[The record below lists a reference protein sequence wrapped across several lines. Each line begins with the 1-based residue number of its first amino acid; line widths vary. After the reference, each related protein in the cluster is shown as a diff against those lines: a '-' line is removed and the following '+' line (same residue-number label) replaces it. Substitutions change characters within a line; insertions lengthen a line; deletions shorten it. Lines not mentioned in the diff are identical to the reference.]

1 MTSSNMNDGVALL
14 LERMKTNPEEFA
26 GDSPTKW
33 KNLVD
38 NYRRYLK
45 KEDLALLDNGM
56 KELMQQRFTQ
66 KVMEEL
72 IDPDRK
78 LTREEKIPFR
88 GVVNDIATASVPAF
102 SQADWEKIRESL
114 DKISK
119 EHKTKF
125 GKLFNYS

>member
-1 MTSSNMNDGVALL
+1 MNDGVALL

-45 KEDLALLDNGM
+45 KEDLVLLDNGM
-56 KELMQQRFTQ
+56 KELMQQRFTE

-78 LTREEKIPFR
+78 LTREEKIPLAGKTPIQYTADEITNMVEHIDLHKKALGLTPIA
-88 GVVNDIATASVPAF
+88 GVT
-102 SQADWEKIRESL
+102 QTL
-114 DKISK
+114 
-119 EHKTKF
+119 
-125 GKLFNYS
+125 